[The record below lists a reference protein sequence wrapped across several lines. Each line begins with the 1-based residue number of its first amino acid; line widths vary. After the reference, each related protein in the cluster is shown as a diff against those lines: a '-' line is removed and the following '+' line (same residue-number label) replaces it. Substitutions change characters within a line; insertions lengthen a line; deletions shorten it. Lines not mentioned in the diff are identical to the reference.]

1 MAAGKSIND
10 MVATAKGVL
19 KHAQDFD
26 NSIPGKHEY
35 SQAPYSLVRKPEP
48 QKQYSLSDEAKSA
61 GEGIKE
67 RMETERKALQ

>member
-48 QKQYSLSDEAKSA
+48 KPYSLSDEAKSA
-61 GEGIKE
+61 GEGIKA